1 MGLTL
6 DTWSHH
12 NHLSAVLGTAK
23 AVPDCT
29 FILNHIGG
37 PLRSRGGW
45 EDVRAQVDAEWREHI
60 TALSK
65 LPNIVVK
72 VGGAGMPSM
81 GIPSV
86 EDSWPRAEAPPS
98 SQEMADAVYPFYEHV
113 IREFGADRCE
123 HCSVA
128 RYAVASGDCLALRGV
143 CCRHVREQLPGGQGE
158 LQLQSPLERLQ
169 ANRRAAR
176 PDRGG
181 EGPNLCGHGRAR
193 LQAVA
198 GLEAVRPMFW
208 QQYTQTNPPENAHHT
223 NCATQYR

>member
-12 NHLSAVLGTAK
+12 NHLSAVLETAK

-45 EDVRAQVDAEWREHI
+45 EDVREQTDAEWREHI
-60 TALSK
+60 TALAK

-98 SQEMADAVYPFYEHV
+98 SQEMADAIFPFYEHV
-113 IREFGADRCE
+113 IREFGADRCKATKAAALPA
-123 HCSVA
+123 A
-128 RYAVASGDCLALRGV
+128 RCAVASGDCLALRGV
-143 CCRHVREQLPGGQGE
+143 C
-158 LQLQSPLERLQ
+158 
-169 ANRRAAR
+169 
-176 PDRGG
+176 
-181 EGPNLCGHGRAR
+181 
-193 LQAVA
+193 VA
-198 GLEAVRPMFW
+198 GMFESNFPVDKW
-208 QQYTQTNPPENAHHT
+208 GVG
-223 NCATQYR
+223 YRVLWNTFKRIAAKMALSDEEKKLIFHDTAAKVYSV

>member
-6 DTWSHH
+6 DAWSHH
-12 NHLSAVLGTAK
+12 NHLSAVLETAK

-45 EDVRAQVDAEWREHI
+45 EDVREQVDAEWREHI

-98 SQEMADAVYPFYEHV
+98 SQEMAGAVYPFYEHV

-123 HCSVA
+123 RCQLRHCLGRWSRA
-128 RYAVASGDCLALRGV
+128 EGRV
-143 CCRHVREQLPGGQGE
+143 CCRHVREQLSGGQS
-158 LQLQSPLERLQ
+158 LPLLPRPLEQL
-169 ANRRAAR
+169 
-176 PDRGG
+176 
-181 EGPNLCGHGRAR
+181 
-193 LQAVA
+193 
-198 GLEAVRPMFW
+198 
-208 QQYTQTNPPENAHHT
+208 
-223 NCATQYR
+223 

>member
-12 NHLSAVLGTAK
+12 NHLSAVLETAK

-45 EDVRAQVDAEWREHI
+45 EDVREQTDAEWREHI
-60 TALSK
+60 TALAK

-98 SQEMADAVYPFYEHV
+98 SQEMADAIFPFYEHV
-113 IREFGADRCE
+113 IREFGADRCKAAKAAAPE
-123 HCSVA
+123 PCPTA
-128 RYAVASGDCLALRGV
+128 RCAVASR
-143 CCRHVREQLPGGQGE
+143 
-158 LQLQSPLERLQ
+158 
-169 ANRRAAR
+169 
-176 PDRGG
+176 
-181 EGPNLCGHGRAR
+181 
-193 LQAVA
+193 
-198 GLEAVRPMFW
+198 
-208 QQYTQTNPPENAHHT
+208 
-223 NCATQYR
+223 